1 MQSAT
6 SLVRD
11 PSRSEVML
19 WDFSKPQSVAQW
31 DCVSDEE
38 MGGQS
43 QASFQGSDKG
53 AGPAIEGRGGSDV
66 HVCVRPHPIQGMPP
80 SLGLSPPSSHQEGT
94 CSTAAMQPPDQGQQ
108 RCMCTRCTTASNHY
122 AICAPHCTTVYEIY
136 LTLIVFPWTCP
147 HRRGCSFGVPWIYPT
162 LMLLSCVSVV
172 MVGGILPTYR
182 RQGWPGETTFGSV

>member
-1 MQSAT
+1 MLSAFLSAARRYIADVQSAT

-53 AGPAIEGRGGSDV
+53 TGPAIEG
-66 HVCVRPHPIQGMPP
+66 
-80 SLGLSPPSSHQEGT
+80 EGW
-94 CSTAAMQPPDQGQQ
+94 
-108 RCMCTRCTTASNHY
+108 
-122 AICAPHCTTVYEIY
+122 E
-136 LTLIVFPWTCP
+136 
-147 HRRGCSFGVPWIYPT
+147 
-162 LMLLSCVSVV
+162 
-172 MVGGILPTYR
+172 
-182 RQGWPGETTFGSV
+182 